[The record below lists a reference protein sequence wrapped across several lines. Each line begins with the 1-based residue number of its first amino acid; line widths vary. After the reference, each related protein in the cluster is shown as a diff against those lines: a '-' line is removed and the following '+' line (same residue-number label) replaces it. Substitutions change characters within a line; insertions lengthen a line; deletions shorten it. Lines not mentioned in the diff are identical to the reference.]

1 MKDKI
6 KVILLSVV
14 FIALLFGSNYLL
26 KSQNADIGTKQLLEE
41 NTTNN
46 NEQEE
51 SFSLKV
57 TEANFEKEVLN
68 SEKTVLID
76 FYADWCGPCK
86 RLAPIVEDVAKENP
100 NLKVVKIDVDN
111 NPSLAYKYN
120 ATSIPTLV
128 VIKNG
133 EEVNRAVGLV
143 SKETILDLVK

>member
-14 FIALLFGSNYLL
+14 FIFFLVGTNYVL
-26 KSQNADIGTKQLLEE
+26 KNPSANSADTNFLEE
-41 NTTNN
+41 NPTSNQ
-46 NEQEE
+46 EQAE
-51 SFSLKV
+51 SLVLKV
-57 TEANFEKEVLN
+57 TETDFEKEVLT

-86 RLAPIVEDVAKENP
+86 RLASIIEEVAKENP
-100 NLKVVKIDVDN
+100 NLKVIKIDVDKN
-111 NPSLAYKYN
+111 SSLAYKYN

-133 EEVNRAVGLV
+133 KEVNRAVGLV

>member
-1 MKDKI
+1 MI
-6 KVILLSVV
+6 V
-14 FIALLFGSNYLL
+14 FTRDDFNGH
-26 KSQNADIGTKQLLEE
+26 D
-41 NTTNN
+41 
-46 NEQEE
+46 
-51 SFSLKV
+51 V
-57 TEANFEKEVLN
+57 THNGLVL
-68 SEKTVLID
+68 VD